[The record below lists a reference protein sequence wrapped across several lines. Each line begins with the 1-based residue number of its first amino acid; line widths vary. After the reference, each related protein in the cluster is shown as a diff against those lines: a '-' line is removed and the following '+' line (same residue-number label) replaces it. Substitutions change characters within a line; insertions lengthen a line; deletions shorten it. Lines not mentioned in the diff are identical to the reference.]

1 MDPLTLKAASFGA
14 GDRLEAG
21 AEAAN
26 KAGPSRFDE
35 LSQKVAGD
43 PVTQSSTVPSEPQ
56 ATQATSPANLAS
68 TVNNQLHV
76 TGASLQRLNH
86 RVQAASQTTE
96 VGTIRTLVDQ
106 LALRFTNAGNSIRQ
120 VGVQENPQKLLAM
133 QAKIY
138 QISEDVE
145 LLSKMVD
152 QATSGVRTVLQTQV
166 G

>member
-1 MDPLTLKAASFGA
+1 MDPLTLKAASLGA
-14 GDRLEAG
+14 DDGLEAG
-21 AEAAN
+21 VEAA
-26 KAGPSRFDE
+26 KKVGPSRFDE
-35 LSQKVAGD
+35 LSQNFARD
-43 PVTQSSTVPSEPQ
+43 PVTQPSTVPVHPPTTE
-56 ATQATSPANLAS
+56 ATSTVNLAS

-76 TGASLQRLNH
+76 TEASLQRLNH

-106 LALRFTNAGNSIRQ
+106 LVVRFTNVGNSIRQ
-120 VGVQENPQKLLAM
+120 VGAQANPQKLLVL
-133 QAKIY
+133 QAKVY

-152 QATSGVRTVLQTQV
+152 QATSGVKTVLQTQV

>member
-14 GDRLEAG
+14 GNRLETG
-21 AEAAN
+21 VEAAN
-26 KAGPSRFDE
+26 KVGPSRFDE
-35 LSQKVAGD
+35 LSQKLAGD
-43 PVTQSSTVPSEPQ
+43 PVTQSSTVPFEPR
-56 ATQATSPANLAS
+56 TTEATSPANLAS
-68 TVNNQLHV
+68 TVNQQLH
-76 TGASLQRLNH
+76 TTEASFERLNH
-86 RVQAASQTTE
+86 RVQAASETSE

-106 LALRFTNAGNSIRQ
+106 LAVRFAKVGTSIRQ
-120 VGVQENPQKLLAM
+120 VGLEENPQKLLAM

-152 QATSGVRTVLQTQV
+152 QATSGVKTVLQTQV

>member
-21 AEAAN
+21 VEVA
-26 KAGPSRFDE
+26 KKVGPSRFDE
-35 LSQKVAGD
+35 LSQKVAGV
-43 PVTQSSTVPSEPQ
+43 PVTQSSTVPLQPQ
-56 ATQATSPANLAS
+56 TTEATSPANLAS

-76 TGASLQRLNH
+76 TEASLQRLNH

-96 VGTIRTLVDQ
+96 VGTIRTLVEQ
-106 LALRFTNAGNSIRQ
+106 LSVRFTNVGDSIRQ
-120 VGVQENPQKLLAM
+120 VGVQQNPQNLLAM

-152 QATSGVRTVLQTQV
+152 QATSGVKTVLQTQV

>member
-21 AEAAN
+21 VELA
-26 KAGPSRFDE
+26 KKVGPSQFDE

-43 PVTQSSTVPSEPQ
+43 PLTPLQPQ
-56 ATQATSPANLAS
+56 TTEATSPANLAS

-76 TGASLQRLNH
+76 TEASLQRLNH

-96 VGTIRTLVDQ
+96 VGTIRTLVEQ
-106 LALRFTNAGNSIRQ
+106 LSVRFTNVGDSIRQ
-120 VGVQENPQKLLAM
+120 VGVQQNPQNLLEM

-152 QATSGVRTVLQTQV
+152 QATSGVKTVLQTQV

>member
-21 AEAAN
+21 VEVA
-26 KAGPSRFDE
+26 KKVGPSRFDE

-43 PVTQSSTVPSEPQ
+43 PVTQSSTVPFEPQ
-56 ATQATSPANLAS
+56 TTEVTSPANLAS

-96 VGTIRTLVDQ
+96 VGTIRTLVEQ
-106 LALRFTNAGNSIRQ
+106 LSVRFTNVGDSIRQ
-120 VGVQENPQKLLAM
+120 VGVQQNPQNLLAM

-152 QATSGVRTVLQTQV
+152 QATSGVKSVLQIQV